1 VLAATGYRHYGAAR
15 SIAVAV
21 VVVAI
26 ALVISWVSSVFVVA
40 SALGGTATSVTM
52 GIVLYG
58 VPAAVVVILGLLAHR
73 LVPGRSAADQSFDRV
88 SAG

>member
-1 VLAATGYRHYGAAR
+1 
-15 SIAVAV
+15 VAV

-58 VPAAVVVILGLLAHR
+58 VPAAVVVILGLLALR
-73 LVPGRSAADQSFDRV
+73 LVPGRSAADQPFDRV